1 MQTEASPI
9 PFRGPKDLGKDF
21 SATIA
26 SVSQTNRYKM
36 KRLTIRVGIT
46 NEWIQNEE
54 IGNSEYPN
62 KSKRVYGTMWNQKET
77 ERKSKSILG
86 TSLFPI

>member
-1 MQTEASPI
+1 MSIFADPI
-9 PFRGPKDLGKDF
+9 RGYEYIRRPRQVRFHLKEQRIYNKLF

-62 KSKRVYGTMWNQKET
+62 K
-77 ERKSKSILG
+77 
-86 TSLFPI
+86 F